1 MASIGDAR
9 PGGTV
14 VLLIVKR
21 MGDGGESQDKAA
33 QRRVGWS
40 VFLRCK
46 VQVCV
51 AVIALCVVT
60 MTVVCLRLRYIFWR
74 VHITRQS
81 VGEPRFKTSTFFSFS
96 AVLACS
102 AKVIVLLMIRI
113 VRTEKQKGRL

>member
-33 QRRVGWS
+33 QRRVGRS

-51 AVIALCVVT
+51 AVIAICVVM
-60 MTVVCLRLRYIFWR
+60 MTVVCLRLRNIFWR
-74 VHITRQS
+74 VHMTRQS
-81 VGEPRFKTSTFFSFS
+81 VAEPRLKTCTFF
-96 AVLACS
+96 
-102 AKVIVLLMIRI
+102 LLLGG
-113 VRTEKQKGRL
+113 TGLSS

>member
-33 QRRVGWS
+33 QCRVGWS

-51 AVIALCVVT
+51 AVIALRVVM
-60 MTVVCLRLRYIFWR
+60 MTVVCLRLRNVFWR
-74 VHITRQS
+74 VHMTRQS
-81 VGEPRFKTSTFFSFS
+81 VGEPRFKTCTFFLLLGGTGLFS
-96 AVLACS
+96 
-102 AKVIVLLMIRI
+102 
-113 VRTEKQKGRL
+113 